1 MSEISFTTLP
11 SGLRVVSENVPG
23 ARSVCTG
30 VWVGVG
36 SRDEPAELC
45 GVSHFLEH
53 LLFKGTVSR
62 SAREINEAVDRVGGD
77 MNAFTTKEYTA
88 YYARLP
94 AGELTLAIDLLGD
107 VLTAPALRESDI
119 DNERHVIL
127 EELAM
132 DDDTPEDRVHSV
144 LFEALYPEHSLGRE
158 TAGER
163 ASVEAI
169 AYDDIRAFFH
179 KWYRAGNFVLAA
191 AGDVEHE
198 HLVALAAEAFA
209 GIEGGERPERSAP
222 PDRSNRLA
230 VLPRRTEQVHIA
242 LAWRAVARDD
252 PDRETV
258 EVVNHVLGGGMASR
272 LFEEIRE
279 QRGLA
284 YSVYSSLV
292 AYADAGA
299 LTVYVGT
306 ARDHLD
312 EVLALVDHEVEHLAA
327 EGVTAGELD
336 VAIGSLTGSY
346 VLGLEDPS
354 SRMSRLGGQVTSFGH
369 VRSVDS
375 QLERYRAVTR
385 DAVAEVAKRILTSDV
400 TLAALGPL
408 SRKILEAR
416 VRSAKPS

>member
-23 ARSVCTG
+23 ARSICTG

-36 SRDEPAELC
+36 SRDEPAEHC

-53 LLFKGTVSR
+53 LLFKGTESR

-94 AGELTLAIDLLGD
+94 AGELSLGIELLGD
-107 VLTAPALRESDI
+107 VLTAPALRDADI

-144 LFEALYPEHSLGRE
+144 LFEALYPDHPLGRE

-163 ASVEAI
+163 ETVEAI
-169 AYDDIRAFFH
+169 AYDDVRAFFH
-179 KWYRAGNFVLAA
+179 HWYRPGNFVLAA
-191 AGDVEHE
+191 AGDVTHE
-198 HLVALAAEAFA
+198 RLVELAGKAFA
-209 GIEGGERPERSAP
+209 GATGGERPVRVSP
-222 PDRSNRLA
+222 NSRPTRLS
-230 VLPRRTEQVHIA
+230 VLRRKTEQVHMA
-242 LAWRAVARDD
+242 LGWRGVPRDD
-252 PDRETV
+252 PDREAA

-306 ARDHLD
+306 APDHLD
-312 EVLALVDHEVEHLAA
+312 EVLSLVEREVEHLGAD
-327 EGVTAGELD
+327 GVTADELD

-354 SRMSRLGGQVTSFGH
+354 SRMARLGGQVTSFGE
-369 VRSVDS
+369 VRSIDD
-375 QLERYRAVTR
+375 QLARYRAVTG
-385 DAVAEVAKRILTSDV
+385 DAVGAVAKRLLTGDV
-400 TLAALGPL
+400 ALAALGPVN
-408 SRKILEAR
+408 RKVLAGRGR
-416 VRSAKPS
+416 VSKPS